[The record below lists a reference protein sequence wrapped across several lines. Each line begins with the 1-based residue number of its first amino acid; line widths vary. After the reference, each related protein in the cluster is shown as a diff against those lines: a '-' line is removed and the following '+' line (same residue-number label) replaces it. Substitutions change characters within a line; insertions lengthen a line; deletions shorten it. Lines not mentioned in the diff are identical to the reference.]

1 MNNKAPVILDAA
13 RAIARARD
21 LCAFVD
27 ASPMPFHAVAE
38 SARRLVAA
46 GFTELTESAAWK
58 LEAGRGYFVARNA
71 STILA
76 FRLAL
81 RSPSETG
88 VALVGAHVDSP
99 NLRVKPRA
107 ETTVEGYRRLEVEV
121 YGGPI
126 LATWT
131 DRDLGIAGRVVTAS
145 DGGKSGNCPRGGVV
159 QQLVTIR
166 RPIARTSNLAIHLNR
181 NVNDDGLKLDK
192 QRHLPPMLGLDD
204 TATGE
209 EWSLRK
215 LLAAE
220 AGVRAEEILSYDLGL
235 FDVTPSTLGGLEGE
249 FVFAPRLDNLGSSH
263 AALTALIE
271 AAKQR
276 GANQECSWLIA
287 LYDHEECGS
296 QSLQGAQGTFV
307 RDVLS
312 RIATT
317 HPAAGARPQEEI
329 GRTLARSLLVSADM
343 AHAVHPNYSEMHD
356 PMHKPRLNRGPAIK
370 RNENQRYAT
379 DGESSALFTKL
390 CRDAGFEPQHFVSR
404 TDLPCGTTIGPIAAA
419 GVGLKTVD
427 VGNPMLSMHS
437 IRECCGTYDQDLM
450 VEAFVRLFA

>member
-1 MNNKAPVILDAA
+1 MKAPVLLDAA
-13 RAIARARD
+13 RATARARD

-27 ASPMPFHAVAE
+27 ASPMPFQAVAE

-46 GFTELTESAAWK
+46 GFEELAESAAWK
-58 LEAGRGYFVARNA
+58 LEAGRGYFVTRNT

-76 FRLAL
+76 FRLAAKA
-81 RSPSETG
+81 PSETG

-131 DRDLGIAGRVVTAS
+131 DRDLGIAGRVVLAG
-145 DGGKSGNCPRGGVV
+145 DGAGPRGGVR
-159 QQLVTIR
+159 QKLVTIR
-166 RPIARTSNLAIHLNR
+166 RPIARTSNLAIHLSR
-181 NVNDDGLKLDK
+181 GVNDDGLKLDK

-204 TATGE
+204 TAQGE

-220 AGVRAEEILSYDLGL
+220 AGVAPDEILSYDLGL
-235 FDVTPSTLGGLEGE
+235 FDVTPATLGGLRDE

-271 AAKQR
+271 AGKRRGAKQ
-276 GANQECSWLIA
+276 ESSWLIA

-317 HPAAGARPQEEI
+317 HPSAGARQEEEI

-343 AHAVHPNYSEMHD
+343 AHAVHPNHPEMHD

-379 DGESSALFTKL
+379 DGESSALFANL

-450 VEAFVRLFA
+450 IEAFVRFFA

>member
-1 MNNKAPVILDAA
+1 MKPNGAVILDAA
-13 RAIARARD
+13 RATARARD
-21 LCAFVD
+21 LCAFID
-27 ASPMPFHAVAE
+27 ASPMPYQAVAE
-38 SARRLVAA
+38 CARRLAAA
-46 GFTELTESAAWK
+46 GYEELLESAEWK
-58 LEAGRGYFVARNA
+58 LAPGRGYFVTRN
-71 STILA
+71 STTILA
-76 FRLAL
+76 FRLAAAA
-81 RSPSETG
+81 PSATG

-107 ETTVEGYRRLEVEV
+107 ESGSEGYRTLAVEV

-131 DRDLGIAGRVVTAS
+131 DRDLGLAGRVVLADAGT
-145 DGGKSGNCPRGGVV
+145 GPRGGVRQAMV
-159 QQLVTIR
+159 AIR
-166 RPIARTSNLAIHLNR
+166 RPIARVSNLAIHLNR
-181 NVNDDGLKLDK
+181 NVNEDGLKLDK

-204 TATGE
+204 TAAGE
-209 EWSLRK
+209 EWSLRR

-220 AGVRAEEILSYDLGL
+220 IGAKADDILGYDLGL
-235 FDVTPSTLGGLEGE
+235 FDVTPSALGGLHGE

-263 AALTALIE
+263 AALTALVD
-271 AAKQR
+271 AGKR
-276 GANQECSWLIA
+276 GGAQESSWLIA

-317 HPAAGARPQEEI
+317 HPAAGRNAQEEI

-343 AHAVHPNYSEMHD
+343 AHAVHPNYAEYHE
-356 PMHKPRLNRGPAIK
+356 PAHKPRLNRGPAVK

-379 DGESSALFTKL
+379 DGESSALFTNL
-390 CRDAGFEPQHFVSR
+390 CRAAGFEPQHFVSR

-450 VEAFVRLFA
+450 VEAFLRHFR